1 MPLISVTRFRS
12 RSIVFLPL
20 FALHANKSMGQAR
33 KADGLLSGA
42 VQRQADGSFWTMTVW
57 RDERAMHA
65 YVASG
70 AHRLAMPHL
79 RDWAIEASV
88 VRWVDENPTLP
99 TWQEAAR
106 RMREEGRS
114 SKLRHPGPDHADCT
128 YPEADTAAGMRL

>member
-20 FALHANKSMGQAR
+20 FALHANRSMGQVR

-42 VQRQADGSFWTMTVW
+42 VQRQTDGSFWTMTVW

-70 AHRLAMPHL
+70 AHRSAMPHL
-79 RDWAIEASV
+79 RDWAVEASV
-88 VRWVDENPTLP
+88 VRWITDGPLLP
-99 TWQEAAR
+99 TWEEAASR
-106 RMREEGRS
+106 IREAGRA
-114 SKLRHPGPDHADCT
+114 SKLRHPGTDHAARS
-128 YPEADTAAGMRL
+128 YPEANTAGGMRL

>member
-12 RSIVFLPL
+12 RSVLFLPL

-42 VQRQADGSFWTMTVW
+42 VQRQTDGSLWTMSVW
-57 RDERAMHA
+57 RDERSMHA

-70 AHRLAMPHL
+70 AHRSAMPHL
-79 RDWAIEASV
+79 RDWAVEASV
-88 VRWVDENPTLP
+88 VRWAADSPVLP
-99 TWQEAAR
+99 TWHEAAS

-114 SKLRHPGPDHADCT
+114 SKLRHPGPDHAARA
-128 YPEADTAAGMRL
+128 YPEADPAGGMRL